1 MVDQTHSSQR
11 RGIPLRVR
19 KDSYV
24 LDTSEPVNIR
34 LYVDGSVVEGFING
48 EDAFTTRI
56 FPSDVK
62 SSQVEL
68 FANGKDSAVAADY
81 WTLDNAKVRMNF

>member
-1 MVDQTHSSQR
+1 MDQTHSSQR
-11 RGIPLRVR
+11 RGIPLRIR
-19 KDSYV
+19 KDSYD
-24 LDTSEPVNIR
+24 LNTSEPVNIR

-56 FPSDVK
+56 FPLNED

-68 FANGKDSAVAADY
+68 FANGKNSEVAVDY
-81 WTLDNAKVRMNF
+81 WTLNSAKVKMNF